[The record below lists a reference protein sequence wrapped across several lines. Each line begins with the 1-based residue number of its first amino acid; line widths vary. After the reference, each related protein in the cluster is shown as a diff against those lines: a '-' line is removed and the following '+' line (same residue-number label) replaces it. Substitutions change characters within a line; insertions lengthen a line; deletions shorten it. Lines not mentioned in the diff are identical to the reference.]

1 MATNI
6 NSFNEDMRQVI
17 VAQKNHLAY
26 LAALQKSMVNNEM
39 FTTFDFENTDG
50 TYGNYQ
56 LPTYTNIM
64 NQVESVKNSIET
76 LNKGTGT
83 VTLNDGTRRQVK
95 LSSVATAPSRITSI
109 ANPSTF
115 SVDSNWFFENLMFPG
130 ATVSVD
136 LTGAVEDS
144 ADRCRI
150 KRVILD
156 SNDSNASA
164 VWENNILPND
174 YTYQQLISLLSLNN
188 VSFYEDEQD
197 AEFPLVTNS
206 FYGEFQI
213 TSDPEVIDGYV
224 WYTLD
229 TVNYATVTNEG
240 INTGKNNILSTGD
253 VLLYNNTLFTVT
265 DIDTN
270 SKQVRI
276 SQTSGVETPG
286 INSIM
291 YFYEDPFRSKTLN
304 IRFGAHEYDIIYF
317 KAIQEDFNLLANEW
331 SVPMKFATDSLSYEA
346 DNSTPFS
353 NFYAAN
359 VVDWGANMIAEAKEQ
374 LTKAYYGVTPNAPTL
389 YSNDFRVVQIN
400 TQINAALDNADI
412 KQTTADIESTKS
424 EISTLKSTIAAQK
437 TDLQSIT
444 DVTEYDSLQKQIKTN
459 TVQLSSLQTQYSSLV
474 AYLQNLIKDNG
485 AVNTDPKYHVRGFFA
500 IPELKYLDEAK
511 TKVEDIIGFDIAYR
525 YIKEDETGVALN
537 TYSYTGNEGEG
548 TLTGTFSDWNFMQ
561 SVLKERKFNNE
572 TGLYEWA
579 SENIADGSEININ
592 QIDIAISKGEK
603 LEFKVRSISEAGY
616 PENCLKSSW
625 SNSAIIEFPSTL
637 STKNELASLIEDS
650 NDEALDVAIENKIN
664 SLGLDTHIDDTV
676 PNTNS
681 VNGIYFKHLAG
692 NIAYEKKN
700 DTGNT
705 VETQDVQTIIDY
717 ILSVIG
723 GSDGSGSGVSITDLQ
738 KRLAA
743 AESTIQEL
751 TQYVTELETRVKSL
765 EKSSSSTTGGS
776 GTDSGTTIAGLDT
789 LTSRVDAL
797 DTSVKGWWNF
807 MSDASSY
814 QTAVVDISDGIRKTN
829 LITGQCYNDDD
840 VPVRTFRYFLDSSYN
855 GKNS

>member
-17 VAQKNHLAY
+17 MNQNNHLAY
-26 LAALQKSMVNNEM
+26 LTALQRSMVNNEM
-39 FTTFDFENTDG
+39 FTAYDVERTDG
-50 TYGNYQ
+50 TYEEFQ
-56 LPTYTNIM
+56 LPTYTNII
-64 NQVESVKNSIET
+64 NQVEAVKNSIES

-95 LSSVATAPSRITSI
+95 LTSVATAPARITSI
-109 ANPSTF
+109 ENPSVF

-130 ATVSVD
+130 ATVSVN
-136 LTGAVEDS
+136 LTGLVEDS

-164 VWENNILPND
+164 IWENNILPND

-188 VSFYEDEQD
+188 VSFFEDEED
-197 AEFPLVTNS
+197 VEFPLVSNA

-213 TSDPEVIDGYV
+213 TADPEAIDGYI
-224 WYTLD
+224 WYTID

-240 INTGKNNILSTGD
+240 INTGRNNILSTGD
-253 VLLYNNTLFTVT
+253 VLLYNNTLFTIV
-265 DIDTN
+265 DIDVN
-270 SKQVRI
+270 AKRI
-276 SQTSGVETPG
+276 RINQSSGVEMPG
-286 INSIM
+286 INSIL
-291 YFYEDPFRSKTLN
+291 YFYEDPFRNKTLN
-304 IRFGAHEYDIIYF
+304 IRFGAHEYDIVYF
-317 KAIQEDFNLLANEW
+317 KAIHEDYNLMANEW
-331 SVPMKFATDSLSYEA
+331 SVPMKFASDTLAYDV
-346 DNSTPFS
+346 DNAITF
-353 NFYAAN
+353 NQFYVGN

-374 LTKAYYGVTPNAPTL
+374 ITKAYYGVIPNAPTL

-444 DVTEYDSLQKQIKTN
+444 DVAEYDSLQKQIKTN
-459 TVQLSSLQTQYSSLV
+459 TIQLSSLQTQYASLV

-500 IPELKYLDEAK
+500 IPELKYFDEAK
-511 TKVEDIIGFDIAYR
+511 TRLEDIIGFEIAYR

-537 TYSYTGNEGEG
+537 TYTYTGSDGEG
-548 TLTGTFSDWNFMQ
+548 SLMGTFSDWNFMQ
-561 SVLKERKFNNE
+561 SVIKERHFNND
-572 TGLYEWA
+572 TGLFEWV
-579 SENIADGSEININ
+579 SENTADGSEININ

-603 LEFKVRSISEAGY
+603 LEFRVRSISEAGY
-616 PENCLKSSW
+616 PENCLKSAW

-637 STKNELASLIEDS
+637 SMKNELASLIEDS

-681 VNGIYFKHLAG
+681 VNGIYFKHLAE

-700 DTGNT
+700 ETNNT
-705 VETQDVQTIIDY
+705 VETQDMQSIIDY
-717 ILSVIG
+717 ILSLVG
-723 GSDGSGSGVSITDLQ
+723 DPTSGGSGSTIKDLSD
-738 KRLAA
+738 RLSK

-751 TQYVTELETRVKSL
+751 TEYVGELELRIAEL
-765 EKSSSSTTGGS
+765 EGNAEK
-776 GTDSGTTIAGLDT
+776 IN
-789 LTSRVDAL
+789 AL
-797 DTSVKGWWNF
+797 DTSVSNWYRW
-807 MSDASSY
+807 
-814 QTAVVDISDGIRKTN
+814 AV
-829 LITGQCYNDDD
+829 
-840 VPVRTFRYFLDSSYN
+840 DSSLYPPISGGMPGVDYPNYRLAGDDLAAMYRWYLDHYN
-855 GKNS
+855 S

>member
-26 LAALQKSMVNNEM
+26 LAALQKSMVDNEM
-39 FTTFDFENTDG
+39 FTSFDVENTDG
-50 TYGNYQ
+50 TYDSYQ

-136 LTGAVEDS
+136 LTGVVEDS

-164 VWENNILPND
+164 IWENNILPND

-197 AEFPLVTNS
+197 ADFPLVTNS

-213 TSDPEVIDGYV
+213 SADPEAIDGYI

-253 VLLYNNTLFTVT
+253 VLLYNNTLFTVV

-270 SKQVRI
+270 SKRIRI

-286 INSIM
+286 INSIL

-317 KAIQEDFNLLANEW
+317 KAIQEDYNLLANEW
-331 SVPMKFATDSLSYEA
+331 SVPMKFATDSLVYDI
-346 DNSTPFS
+346 DNTVPFS
-353 NFYAAN
+353 NFYATN

-412 KQTTADIESTKS
+412 KQTTADIESAKS

-500 IPELKYLDEAK
+500 IPELKYFDDAK
-511 TKVEDIIGFDIAYR
+511 TRVEDIIGFDIAYR

-537 TYSYTGNEGEG
+537 TYTYTGNEGEG

-561 SVLKERKFNNE
+561 SVLKERKFNND

-592 QIDIAISKGEK
+592 QIDLAISKGEK

-616 PENCLKSSW
+616 PENCLKSAW

-681 VNGIYFKHLAG
+681 VNGIYFKHLAK

-717 ILSVIG
+717 ILSFLG
-723 GSDGSGSGVSITDLQ
+723 GFDGNGSGVSLTNLQ

-751 TQYVTELETRVKSL
+751 TEYTTELEARVTAL
-765 EKSSSSTTGGS
+765 EKAGSATGGA
-776 GTDSGTTIAGLDT
+776 GTDSGTTIGGLDA
-789 LTSRVDAL
+789 LTVRVDSL
-797 DTSVKGWWNF
+797 DSSVTSWWNF
-807 MSDASSY
+807 MSDASAFTFKAGAY
-814 QTAVVDISDGIRKTN
+814 EATN
-829 LITGQCYNDDD
+829 SVTGQHYDYDD
-840 VPVRTFRYFLDSSYN
+840 VPVETFKWFIDSSYN
-855 GKNS
+855 KKS

>member
-814 QTAVVDISDGIRKTN
+814 QTAVVDISDGIQKTN
-829 LITGQCYNDDD
+829 PITGQCYNDDD
-840 VPVRTFRYFLDSSYN
+840 VPVRTFRYFLNSSYN

>member
-156 SNDSNASA
+156 SNDSNAST

-213 TSDPEVIDGYV
+213 TSDPEIIDGYV

-317 KAIQEDFNLLANEW
+317 KAIQEDYNLLANEW

-681 VNGIYFKHLAG
+681 VNGIYFKHLAK
-692 NIAYEKKN
+692 NVAYEKKN

-814 QTAVVDISDGIRKTN
+814 QTAAYDVDSIRKTN
-829 LITGQCYNDDD
+829 RITGQCYNDDD
-840 VPVRTFRYFLDSSYN
+840 VPVRTFGYFLDSSYN

>member
-17 VAQKNHLAY
+17 MNQNNHLAY
-26 LAALQKSMVNNEM
+26 LTALQRSMVNNEM
-39 FTTFDFENTDG
+39 FTAYDVERTDG
-50 TYGNYQ
+50 TYEEFQ
-56 LPTYTNIM
+56 LPTYTNII
-64 NQVESVKNSIET
+64 NQVEAVKNSIES

-95 LSSVATAPSRITSI
+95 LTSVATAPARITSI
-109 ANPSTF
+109 ENPSVF

-130 ATVSVD
+130 ATVSVN
-136 LTGAVEDS
+136 LTGLVEDS

-164 VWENNILPND
+164 IWENNILPND

-188 VSFYEDEQD
+188 VSFFEDEED
-197 AEFPLVTNS
+197 VEFPLVSNA

-213 TSDPEVIDGYV
+213 TADPEAIDGYI
-224 WYTLD
+224 WYTID

-240 INTGKNNILSTGD
+240 INTGRNNILSTGD
-253 VLLYNNTLFTVT
+253 VLLYNNTLFTIV
-265 DIDTN
+265 DIDVN
-270 SKQVRI
+270 AKRI
-276 SQTSGVETPG
+276 RINQSSGVEMPG
-286 INSIM
+286 INSIL
-291 YFYEDPFRSKTLN
+291 YFYEDPFRNKTLN
-304 IRFGAHEYDIIYF
+304 IRFGAHEYDIVYF
-317 KAIQEDFNLLANEW
+317 KAIHEDYNLMANEW
-331 SVPMKFATDSLSYEA
+331 SVPMKFASDTLAYDV
-346 DNSTPFS
+346 DNAITF
-353 NFYAAN
+353 NQFYVGN

-374 LTKAYYGVTPNAPTL
+374 ITKAYYGVIPNAPTL

-444 DVTEYDSLQKQIKTN
+444 DVAEYDSLQKQIKTN
-459 TVQLSSLQTQYSSLV
+459 TIQLSSLQTQYASLV

-500 IPELKYLDEAK
+500 IPELKYFDEAK
-511 TKVEDIIGFDIAYR
+511 TRLEDIIGFEIAYR

-537 TYSYTGNEGEG
+537 TYTYTGSDGEG
-548 TLTGTFSDWNFMQ
+548 SLMGTFSDWNFMQ
-561 SVLKERKFNNE
+561 SVIKERHFNND
-572 TGLYEWA
+572 TGLFEWV
-579 SENIADGSEININ
+579 SENTTDGSEININ

-603 LEFKVRSISEAGY
+603 LEFRVRSISEAGY
-616 PENCLKSSW
+616 PENCLKSAW

-637 STKNELASLIEDS
+637 SMKNELASLIEDS

-681 VNGIYFKHLAG
+681 VNGIYFKHLAE

-700 DTGNT
+700 ETNNT
-705 VETQDVQTIIDY
+705 VETQDMQSIIDY
-717 ILSVIG
+717 ILSLVG
-723 GSDGSGSGVSITDLQ
+723 DPTSGGSGSTIKDLSD
-738 KRLAA
+738 RLSK

-751 TQYVTELETRVKSL
+751 TEYVGELELRIAEL
-765 EKSSSSTTGGS
+765 EGNAEK
-776 GTDSGTTIAGLDT
+776 IN
-789 LTSRVDAL
+789 AL
-797 DTSVKGWWNF
+797 DTSVSNWYRW
-807 MSDASSY
+807 
-814 QTAVVDISDGIRKTN
+814 AV
-829 LITGQCYNDDD
+829 
-840 VPVRTFRYFLDSSYN
+840 DSSLYPPISGGMPGVDYPNYRLAGDDLAAMYRWYLDHYN
-855 GKNS
+855 S

>member
-681 VNGIYFKHLAG
+681 VNGIYFKHLAE

-814 QTAVVDISDGIRKTN
+814 QTAGVDTFDGIKKTN
-829 LITGQCYNDDD
+829 RITGQCYNDDD
-840 VPVRTFRYFLDSSYN
+840 VPVRTFGYFLDSSYN

>member
-17 VAQKNHLAY
+17 MNQTNHLAY
-26 LAALQKSMVNNEM
+26 LAALQKSMTDNDM
-39 FTTFDFENTDG
+39 FTSYDVEKSDG
-50 TYGNYQ
+50 TYDTYQ
-56 LPTYTNIM
+56 IPTYTSLM
-64 NQVESVKNSIET
+64 NQIEAVKNSIES
-76 LNKGTGT
+76 LNRGVGT
-83 VTLNDGTRRQVK
+83 VTLNDGTRRQVQ
-95 LSSVATAPSRITSI
+95 LTSVANVPARITTLT
-109 ANPSTF
+109 NPSTF

-136 LTGAVEDS
+136 LTGLVEDS

-156 SNDSNASA
+156 SNDSNANA
-164 VWENNILPND
+164 IWENNILPND
-174 YTYQQLISLLSLNN
+174 YTYQQLISLLSLND
-188 VSFYEDEQD
+188 VKFYEDEED
-197 AEFPLVTNS
+197 VEFPLVSNG

-213 TSDPEVIDGYV
+213 SGDPEAIDGYI

-240 INTGKNNILSTGD
+240 INTGRNNILSVGD
-253 VLLYNNTLFTVT
+253 ILLYNNTLFTIA
-265 DIDTN
+265 DIDVN
-270 SKQVRI
+270 SRRVRI
-276 SQTSGVETPG
+276 NQTSGVEMPG
-286 INSIM
+286 INSIL
-291 YFYEDPFRSKTLN
+291 YFYQNPFRSKLLN
-304 IRFGAHEYDIIYF
+304 IRFGAHEYNIIYF
-317 KAIQEDFNLLANEW
+317 KAVQEDFNLLANEW
-331 SVPMKFATDSLSYEA
+331 SVPMKFASDTLMYDA
-346 DNSTPFS
+346 DNAITF
-353 NFYAAN
+353 NQFYVGN

-374 LTKAYYGVTPNAPTL
+374 LTKAYYGVVPNAPTL

-444 DVTEYDSLQKQIKTN
+444 DIAEYDSLQKQIKTN
-459 TVQLSSLQTQYSSLV
+459 TIQLSALQTQYASLV
-474 AYLQNLIKDNG
+474 SYLQNLIKDNG

-500 IPELKYLDEAK
+500 IPELKYFDEAK
-511 TKVEDIIGFDIAYR
+511 TKVEDIIGFEIAYR

-537 TYSYTGNEGEG
+537 TYSYTGADGEG

-561 SVLKERKFNNE
+561 SVLKERKFNND
-572 TGLYEWA
+572 TGLFEWV
-579 SENIADGSEININ
+579 SENTADGSEININ

-616 PENCLKSSW
+616 PENCLKSAW

-637 STKNELASLIEDS
+637 SMKNELASLIEDS

-681 VNGIYFKHLAG
+681 VNGIYFKHLAE

-700 DTGNT
+700 ETGNT
-705 VETQDVQTIIDY
+705 VETQDMQSIIDY
-717 ILSVIG
+717 ILSVVGGG
-723 GSDGSGSGVSITDLQ
+723 GSDSSGSSI
-738 KRLAA
+738 
-743 AESTIQEL
+743 I
-751 TQYVTELETRVKSL
+751 KSL
-765 EKSSSSTTGGS
+765 QEQLATAQSEIQALQNAVIELSNKIDSEKLAK
-776 GTDSGTTIAGLDT
+776 IDT
-789 LTSRVDAL
+789 LDASVNKWYSYIY
-797 DTSVKGWWNF
+797 DTS
-807 MSDASSY
+807 A
-814 QTAVVDISDGIRKTN
+814 AVEAMPGMPVYRAPYN
-829 LITGQCYNDDD
+829 LFNSVDD
-840 VPVRTFRYFLDSSYN
+840 VSNFTNYNKYFLDNYN
-855 GKNS
+855 TNS

>member
-213 TSDPEVIDGYV
+213 TSDPEIIDGYV

-265 DIDTN
+265 DIDIN

-317 KAIQEDFNLLANEW
+317 KAIQEDYNLLANEW

-681 VNGIYFKHLAG
+681 VNGIYFKHLAK
-692 NIAYEKKN
+692 NVAYEKKN

-814 QTAVVDISDGIRKTN
+814 QTAELDFDGIRKTN
-829 LITGQCYNDDD
+829 RITGQCYNDDD
-840 VPVRTFRYFLDSSYN
+840 VPVRTFGYFLDSSYN

>member
-265 DIDTN
+265 DIDIN

-317 KAIQEDFNLLANEW
+317 KAIQEDYNLLANEW

-776 GTDSGTTIAGLDT
+776 GTDSGTTIAGLDS

-814 QTAVVDISDGIRKTN
+814 QTASIDFDGIKRTN
-829 LITGQCYNDDD
+829 RITGQCYNDDD
-840 VPVRTFRYFLDSSYN
+840 VPVRTFGYFLDSSYN

>member
-50 TYGNYQ
+50 TYSNYQ

-265 DIDTN
+265 DIDIN

-317 KAIQEDFNLLANEW
+317 KAVQEDYNLLANEW

-444 DVTEYDSLQKQIKTN
+444 DATEYDSLQKQIKTN

-500 IPELKYLDEAK
+500 IPELKYFDEAK
-511 TKVEDIIGFDIAYR
+511 TKAEDIIGFDIAYR

-681 VNGIYFKHLAG
+681 VNGIYFKHLAK
-692 NIAYEKKN
+692 NVAYEKKN

-723 GSDGSGSGVSITDLQ
+723 GSDGSGSGVSITGLQ

-751 TQYVTELETRVKSL
+751 TQYVAELETRVKSL
-765 EKSSSSTTGGS
+765 ESSSSSTTGGS
-776 GTDSGTTIAGLDT
+776 GTDSGTTIGGLDT
-789 LTSRVDAL
+789 LTARVDAL
-797 DTSVKGWWNF
+797 DTSVTGWWDF

-814 QTAVVDISDGIRKTN
+814 QTAGYDLDGIKKTN
-829 LITGQCYNDDD
+829 IITGQCYSDDD
-840 VPVRTFRYFLDSSYN
+840 VPVRTFGYFLDSSYN